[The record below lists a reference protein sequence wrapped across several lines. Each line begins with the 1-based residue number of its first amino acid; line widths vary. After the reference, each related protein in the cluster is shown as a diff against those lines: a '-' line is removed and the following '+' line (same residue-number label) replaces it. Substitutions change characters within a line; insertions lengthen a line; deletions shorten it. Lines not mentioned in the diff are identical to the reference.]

1 MIFSLNTVH
10 VIYIKVIKKQFF
22 VSFIIFYEIK
32 KWVNRQK
39 NDQFVK
45 KAKQLGYINRAAFKL
60 EEIEQ
65 KYKII
70 EHSREILELGSSPGG
85 WTQVILNYNS
95 KTNITC
101 FDLLDMKMNNQRIA
115 FYREDFLK
123 FNFTNLKN
131 KFDLVLSDV
140 APNTTGHQSTDHLRI
155 SQLIY
160 EVIDRLEIILKKQG
174 SFIFKIW
181 KGEEEKEIIKMLKKI
196 FDKVEYFKPKSSRQE
211 SSEIFI
217 ISRGFRLHEE

>member
-1 MIFSLNTVH
+1 MS
-10 VIYIKVIKKQFF
+10 YILKLLKNNFLLTLL
-22 VSFIIFYEIK
+22 SFMK
-32 KWVNRQK
+32 SKNWVNRQK

-85 WTQVILNYNS
+85 WTQVILNYNL

-101 FDLLDMKMNNQRIA
+101 FDLLDMKINNQRIY
-115 FYREDFLK
+115 FFQEDFLK
-123 FNFTNLKN
+123 YNFTNLKN

-160 EVIDRLEIILKKQG
+160 EVIDRLEIILKNKG

-181 KGEEEKEIIKMLKKI
+181 KGKEEKAIIKMLKKF

>member
-1 MIFSLNTVH
+1 MS
-10 VIYIKVIKKQFF
+10 YILKLLKNNFLLTLLFNMK
-22 VSFIIFYEIK
+22 SK
-32 KWVNRQK
+32 NWVNRQK

-60 EEIEQ
+60 EEIEK

-70 EHSREILELGSSPGG
+70 DHSKEILELGSSPGG
-85 WTQVILNYNS
+85 WTQVILNYNPEAY
-95 KTNITC
+95 ITC
-101 FDLLDMKMNNQRIA
+101 FDLLDMKMNHQHIV

-123 FNFTNLKN
+123 YNFTNLKK
-131 KFDLVLSDV
+131 KFDLVLSDI

-155 SQLIY
+155 SQIIY
-160 EVIDRLEIILKKQG
+160 EVIDRLEIILKNQG

-181 KGEEEKEIIKMLKKI
+181 KGEEEKEILKMLKKI

-217 ISRGFRLHEE
+217 ISRGFKLDE

>member
-1 MIFSLNTVH
+1 MS
-10 VIYIKVIKKQFF
+10 YILKLLKNNFLLTLL
-22 VSFIIFYEIK
+22 SFMK
-32 KWVNRQK
+32 SKNWVNRQK

-85 WTQVILNYNS
+85 WTQVILNYNL

-101 FDLLDMKMNNQRIA
+101 FDLLDMKMNNKRIT

-123 FNFTNLKN
+123 YNFINLKT
-131 KFDLVLSDV
+131 KFDLILSDV

-174 SFIFKIW
+174 SLIIKIW
-181 KGEEEKEIIKMLKKI
+181 KGEEEKEIIKILKKI

>member
-1 MIFSLNTVH
+1 MS
-10 VIYIKVIKKQFF
+10 YILKLLKNNFLLTLL
-22 VSFIIFYEIK
+22 SFMK
-32 KWVNRQK
+32 SKNWVNRQK

-70 EHSREILELGSSPGG
+70 EQSREILELGSSPGG
-85 WTQVILNYNS
+85 WTQVILNYNL

>member
-1 MIFSLNTVH
+1 MKSKN
-10 VIYIKVIKKQFF
+10 
-22 VSFIIFYEIK
+22 
-32 KWVNRQK
+32 WVNRQK

-70 EHSREILELGSSPGG
+70 ENSKEILELGSSPGG

-174 SFIFKIW
+174 SFVFKIW
-181 KGEEEKEIIKMLKKI
+181 KGEEEKEIIKKLKKI
-196 FDKVEYFKPKSSRQE
+196 FDKVDYFKPKSSRQE

>member
-1 MIFSLNTVH
+1 MKS
-10 VIYIKVIKKQFF
+10 
-22 VSFIIFYEIK
+22 K

-45 KAKQLGYINRAAFKL
+45 KAKQLGYVNRAAFKL

-65 KYKII
+65 KFKII
-70 EHSREILELGSSPGG
+70 ENSKEILELGSSPGG
-85 WTQVILNYNS
+85 WTQVILNNN
-95 KTNITC
+95 TNPKITC
-101 FDLLDMKMNNQRIA
+101 FDLLDMKINNQDII
-115 FYREDFLK
+115 FYKEDFLK
-123 FNFTNLKN
+123 YNFNNIKI

-160 EVIDRLEIILKKQG
+160 EVINRLEITLKNQG

-181 KGEEEKEIIKMLKKI
+181 KGEEEKEIIKILKKI

-217 ISRGFRLHEE
+217 ISRGFKLHEE

>member
-1 MIFSLNTVH
+1 MKSKN
-10 VIYIKVIKKQFF
+10 
-22 VSFIIFYEIK
+22 
-32 KWVNRQK
+32 WVNRQK

-70 EHSREILELGSSPGG
+70 EYSKEILELGSSPGG
-85 WTQVILNYNS
+85 WTQVILNYNR

-101 FDLLDMKMNNQRIA
+101 FDLLDMKINNQRIA

-123 FNFTNLKN
+123 YNFTNLKN

-160 EVIDRLEIILKKQG
+160 EVINRLEIILKKQG

-217 ISRGFRLHEE
+217 ISRGFIVNEE

>member
-1 MIFSLNTVH
+1 MKSKN
-10 VIYIKVIKKQFF
+10 
-22 VSFIIFYEIK
+22 
-32 KWVNRQK
+32 WVNRQK

-85 WTQVILNYNS
+85 WTQVILNYNL

-123 FNFTNLKN
+123 YNFTNLKN

-181 KGEEEKEIIKMLKKI
+181 KGEEEKEIIKILKKI

>member
-1 MIFSLNTVH
+1 MS
-10 VIYIKVIKKQFF
+10 YILKLLKNNFLLTLL
-22 VSFIIFYEIK
+22 SFMK
-32 KWVNRQK
+32 SKNWVNRQQ

-101 FDLLDMKMNNQRIA
+101 FDLLDMKINNQSIA

-123 FNFTNLKN
+123 YNFTNLKN

-140 APNTTGHQSTDHLRI
+140 APNTTGHQSTDHLKI

>member
-1 MIFSLNTVH
+1 MS
-10 VIYIKVIKKQFF
+10 YILKLLKNNFLLALL
-22 VSFIIFYEIK
+22 SFMK
-32 KWVNRQK
+32 SKNWVNRQK

-101 FDLLDMKMNNQRIA
+101 FDLLDMKINNQRIA

-123 FNFTNLKN
+123 YNFTNLKN

-160 EVIDRLEIILKKQG
+160 EVIDRLEIILKNHG

-181 KGEEEKEIIKMLKKI
+181 KGKEEKEIIKMLKKI

>member
-1 MIFSLNTVH
+1 MKSKN
-10 VIYIKVIKKQFF
+10 
-22 VSFIIFYEIK
+22 
-32 KWVNRQK
+32 WVNRQK

-101 FDLLDMKMNNQRIA
+101 FDLLDMKINNQSIV

-123 FNFTNLKN
+123 YNFTNLKN

>member
-1 MIFSLNTVH
+1 MKSKN
-10 VIYIKVIKKQFF
+10 
-22 VSFIIFYEIK
+22 
-32 KWVNRQK
+32 WVNRQK

-101 FDLLDMKMNNQRIA
+101 FDLLDMKINNQSIA

-123 FNFTNLKN
+123 YNFTNLKN

-155 SQLIY
+155 SQLVY

>member
-1 MIFSLNTVH
+1 MS
-10 VIYIKVIKKQFF
+10 YILKLLKNNFLLTLL
-22 VSFIIFYEIK
+22 SFMK
-32 KWVNRQK
+32 SKNWVNRQK

-45 KAKQLGYINRAAFKL
+45 KAKQLVYINRAAFKL

-123 FNFTNLKN
+123 YNFTNLKN

-140 APNTTGHQSTDHLRI
+140 APNTTCHQSTDHLRI

>member
-1 MIFSLNTVH
+1 MKSKN
-10 VIYIKVIKKQFF
+10 
-22 VSFIIFYEIK
+22 
-32 KWVNRQK
+32 WVNRQK

-181 KGEEEKEIIKMLKKI
+181 KGEEEKEIIKILKKI

-217 ISRGFRLHEE
+217 ISRGFRLNED

>member
-1 MIFSLNTVH
+1 MSYILKSLKNNFLLTLL
-10 VIYIKVIKKQFF
+10 
-22 VSFIIFYEIK
+22 SFMK
-32 KWVNRQK
+32 SKNWVNRQK

-101 FDLLDMKMNNQRIA
+101 FDLLDLKINNQRIA

>member
-1 MIFSLNTVH
+1 MT
-10 VIYIKVIKKQFF
+10 YILKLLKNNFLLTLL
-22 VSFIIFYEIK
+22 SFMK
-32 KWVNRQK
+32 SKNWVNRQK

-95 KTNITC
+95 KTNLTC
-101 FDLLDMKMNNQRIA
+101 FDLLDMKINNQRIA
-115 FYREDFLK
+115 FYRENFLK
-123 FNFTNLKN
+123 YNFTNLKN

-160 EVIDRLEIILKKQG
+160 EVIERLEIILKKQG

>member
-1 MIFSLNTVH
+1 MKSKN
-10 VIYIKVIKKQFF
+10 
-22 VSFIIFYEIK
+22 
-32 KWVNRQK
+32 WVNRQK

-45 KAKQLGYINRAAFKL
+45 KAKQLGHINRAAFKL

-101 FDLLDMKMNNQRIA
+101 FDLLDMKINNQRIS
-115 FYREDFLK
+115 FFKEDFLK
-123 FNFTNLKN
+123 YNFTNLKN

-160 EVIDRLEIILKKQG
+160 EVINRLEIILKKQG

-181 KGEEEKEIIKMLKKI
+181 KGEEEKEIIKILKKI

-217 ISRGFRLHEE
+217 ISKGFRLHEE